1 MKYESIIDNE
11 IIDILTYN
19 YETILAEKLQTIISL
34 GVSSS
39 RSKDLFDIYII
50 TKLKETEINYMELK
64 KAIEITF
71 TERETNYDQRY
82 LRESIIKISV
92 NKVQKSIWE
101 RYSKNNYF
109 VKGLSYEDV
118 TTSIYKLIDKIS

>member
-101 RYSKNNYF
+101 RYTKNNYF

>member
-1 MKYESIIDNE
+1 LKYESIIDNE

-101 RYSKNNYF
+101 RYTKNNYF